1 MSEYQY
7 YEFLAIDRPLS
18 ADEMGEL
25 RALSTRAEMTPW
37 SLVNT
42 YNWGNFRG
50 NPSTL
55 MERYFDAF
63 LYLANWGT
71 RRLMLRVPSRLLDQK
86 TAEAYCFG
94 ESASVQATGEHLIIE
109 FNSEDEHGDWEDGG
123 EGWLSSIIPL
133 RADLAAGDVRSLYL
147 GWLLCAQLGEL
158 DDSDVEPPPPPDLR
172 NLSGSLKSFADFLR
186 IDLDLIAAAAEGAPG
201 TDADDRESESAGKL
215 GAWSGSLPEVEKN
228 RLLTR
233 LAEGNDPH
241 LRAELLNRFKRAN
254 AGSQMGKTAVD
265 KRRTVAQLLT
275 AERRRTEEER
285 RRVAERDEQERIRR
299 ERDAAAARDQ
309 HLHELAAREADAW
322 RKVDAWIGTKRPADY
337 DEAVRLLAD
346 LREVSVRTNRTN
358 AFAERIR
365 ELRQQHGKKPS
376 LLQRLD
382 KAGLT
387 AGRPVGRSCPIS

>member
-25 RALSTRAEMTPW
+25 RALSTRAEITPW
-37 SLVNT
+37 SFVNT
-42 YNWGNFRG
+42 YDWGNFRG

-71 RRLMLRVPSRLLDQK
+71 HRLMLRVPRRLLDQK
-86 TAEAYCFG
+86 TAEAYCSG

-109 FNSEDEHGDWEDGG
+109 FNSEDENGDWDAGG

-147 GWLLCAQLGEL
+147 GWLLCAQLQEL
-158 DDSDVEPPPPPDLR
+158 DGDDLEPPPPPDLK

-186 IDLDLIAAAAEGAPG
+186 IDPDLIAAAAEGTPG
-201 TDADDRESESAGKL
+201 SNAGDRESEGKL
-215 GAWSGSLPEVEKN
+215 GAWIGGLPEGEKT
-228 RLLTR
+228 RLLAR

-254 AGSQMGKTAVD
+254 SGSQTEENSAE

-275 AERRRTEEER
+275 AAKRRTEAER
-285 RRVAERDEQERIRR
+285 RRVAERDEKERVRR
-299 ERDAAAARDQ
+299 EREAAAARDKY
-309 HLHELAAREADAW
+309 LHALAAREADAW
-322 RKVDAWIGTKRPADY
+322 RKIDAWIGTKRPSDY

-346 LREVSVRTNRTN
+346 LRELSVRTNRTN
-358 AFAERIR
+358 AFEERIR
-365 ELRQQHGKKPS
+365 ELRQLHSKKPS

-382 KAGLT
+382 KAGLS
-387 AGRPVGRSCPIS
+387 AGL